1 MSAHLKKGV
10 LLVVFAV
17 TFSLLGFFVGTGVYL
32 STALD
37 TTGSAAIIQVAEPGS
52 GPVLTSQEQTF
63 ATIYQRVSPSV
74 VAISVVSDRGRGG
87 VVSGSGSGFVI
98 DQEGHIV
105 TNYHVV
111 QGATEIT
118 VNFLDGT
125 ITRAEIIGLDADSDV
140 AVIQVNRPANE
151 LQPVEFGN
159 VDDLVVGQTV
169 LAIGSPFGQRW
180 TLTSGIVSA
189 LERRISGLSG
199 YAIGS
204 AIQTDTPINPGNSGG
219 PLLNLNGQ
227 VVGVNSQIFSESG
240 VNTGVG
246 FAIPSNLVARVA
258 DELITTGQVNYSF
271 IGINGS
277 DISLSV
283 IESLN
288 LPNNTQGVVVGTIV
302 AGSPAERSGLRSAM
316 LSSTD
321 NGLASAD
328 IITAIDGQPINS
340 FNALIAYLARYTA
353 PGDTVTLTVLRDGTS
368 VNLTVTLSAR
378 PGR

>member
-1 MSAHLKKGV
+1 MSAHLKKG
-10 LLVVFAV
+10 LLLIVFAV

-37 TTGSAAIIQVAEPGS
+37 TTGSASVIQVAEPGS
-52 GPVLTSQEQTF
+52 GPALTSQEQTF

-74 VAISVVSDRGRGG
+74 VAINVISDRGRGG

-98 DQEGHIV
+98 DREGRIV

-125 ITRAEIIGLDADSDV
+125 ITRAEIIGLDADSDL

-151 LQPVEFGN
+151 LQPIEFGN
-159 VDDLVVGQTV
+159 MDDLVVGQTV

-204 AIQTDTPINPGNSGG
+204 VIQTDTPINPGNSGG

-258 DELITTGQVNYSF
+258 DELISNGRVNYSF

-277 DISLSV
+277 DISLNV

-302 AGSPAERSGLRSAM
+302 AGSPAEASGLRSAM

-321 NGLASAD
+321 NGLAAAD

-340 FNALIAYLARYTA
+340 FNALIAYLARYTV
-353 PGDTVTLTVLRDGTS
+353 PGDTINLTVLRDGVT
-368 VNLTVTLSAR
+368 VTLPVTLSAR
-378 PGR
+378 PSR